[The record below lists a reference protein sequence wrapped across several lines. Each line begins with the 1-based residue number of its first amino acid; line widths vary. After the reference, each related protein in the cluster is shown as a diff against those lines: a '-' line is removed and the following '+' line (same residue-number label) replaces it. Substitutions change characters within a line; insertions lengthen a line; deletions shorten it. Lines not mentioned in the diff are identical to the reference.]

1 MQDRARRR
9 FIPRTRGRVS
19 PGSRAL
25 RRACSRPYNPHPTE
39 AILEAFLVSLGIVAL
54 VEIGDKTQLLALV
67 LAARYRRPVPV
78 ILGILVATLANH
90 ALAAWLGAGAAAA
103 LGPQVLRW
111 ILGFSF
117 LAMAAWTL
125 IPDKLEK
132 ERPQSARLGAF
143 AATLFAFFLLE
154 MGDKTQI
161 ATVALAARY
170 ASIAAVVSGTTLG
183 MMLADVP
190 AVFFG
195 ERILGRVPAG
205 TGRRVA
211 AGGLGLVGALALIR
225 AGLAAGV
232 GRRDL

>member
-1 MQDRARRR
+1 M
-9 FIPRTRGRVS
+9 
-19 PGSRAL
+19 
-25 RRACSRPYNPHPTE
+25 
-39 AILEAFLVSLGIVAL
+39 
-54 VEIGDKTQLLALV
+54 

-78 ILGILVATLANH
+78 ILGILAATLANH
-90 ALAAWLGAGAAAA
+90 ALAAWLGAGVAAA

-132 ERPQSARLGAF
+132 EKPQSARLGAF

-170 ASIAAVVSGTTLG
+170 TSIAAVVSGTTLG
-183 MMLADVP
+183 MMLDDVP
-190 AVFFG
+190 AVYFG
-195 ERILGRVPAG
+195 ERVL
-205 TGRRVA
+205 RRVRAKAVHRIA
-211 AGGLGLVGALALIR
+211 AASFALLGALALLD
-225 AGLAAGV
+225 AG
-232 GRRDL
+232 

>member
-1 MQDRARRR
+1 
-9 FIPRTRGRVS
+9 
-19 PGSRAL
+19 
-25 RRACSRPYNPHPTE
+25 
-39 AILEAFLVSLGIVAL
+39 
-54 VEIGDKTQLLALV
+54 V
-67 LAARYRRPVPV
+67 LAARYRRPAPV

-90 ALAAWLGAGAAAA
+90 ALAAWLGAEVAVV
-103 LGPQVLRW
+103 LGRALRW

-190 AVFFG
+190 AVYFG
-195 ERILGRVPAG
+195 ERVLRRVPAK
-205 TGRRVA
+205 TMHRVA
-211 AGGLGLVGALALIR
+211 AASFALLGALALLD
-225 AGLAAGV
+225 AG
-232 GRRDL
+232 

>member
-54 VEIGDKTQLLALV
+54 AEIGDKTQLLALV

-90 ALAAWLGAGAAAA
+90 ALAAWLGAGVAAA
-103 LGPQVLRW
+103 LGPQALRW
-111 ILGFSF
+111 ILGLSF

-132 ERPQSARLGAF
+132 EKPQSARLGAF
-143 AATLFAFFLLE
+143 AATLVAFFLVE

-161 ATVALAARY
+161 ATAALAARY
-170 ASIAAVVSGTTLG
+170 ASIAAGGPSPTLR
-183 MMLADVP
+183 MMVA
-190 AVFFG
+190 
-195 ERILGRVPAG
+195 RVPAG
-205 TGRRVA
+205 A
-211 AGGLGLVGALALIR
+211 FR
-225 AGLAAGV
+225 AGLLPPGAGQ
-232 GRRDL
+232 DPPP